1 MFDLKYYN
9 DKKKQEIWID
19 ELKSKHQTRQYIA
32 SIRKDKHI
40 LIGEISKLPDFVDF
54 KATVDI
60 LHSKF
65 GQKGLVEYKKFS
77 EIQ

>member
-9 DKKKQEIWID
+9 DIQKQQIWID
-19 ELKSKHQTRQYIA
+19 ELKGKYQSRQYVA

-40 LIGEISKLPDFVDF
+40 LRKEISKIPDFVDF
-54 KATVDI
+54 KATADI

-65 GQKGLVEYKKFS
+65 GQKGLIEYGKQNKK
-77 EIQ
+77 